1 MSDNRIDILSSQ
13 KDELRKQYEYH
24 LNAIDK
30 LKKDIDEINNKI
42 ENLCKHDWQKVCT
55 FGGQTEYSCKLCTA
69 YQC

>member
-1 MSDNRIDILSSQ
+1 MSDNHINILLAQ
-13 KDELRKQYEYH
+13 KEALHKQYEFH
-24 LNAIDK
+24 SNAIDK
-30 LKKDIDEINNKI
+30 LKKEIDEINNKI